1 MQMKKVHRLTAALVF
16 VVATIVYL
24 LTMAPTMS
32 FWDCGEFI
40 ACSYIGGVPHPP
52 GSPLFLILGH
62 IFSFLPFGDHGWRI
76 NLISVF
82 ASGLTVMLTYL
93 IIVHL
98 VREWKGEFKT
108 KSDWYLAIFS
118 GVIGALTFAFTHSF
132 WFNAVEAEV
141 YASSMLFT
149 SLVVWLI
156 LVWST
161 KADEPGS
168 DRYLLLIA
176 YLIGLAIGVHLL
188 NLLAIPFVAMIYY
201 YKKFKVT
208 TQSFVIMTA
217 LTGLIMIAIYPGLVI
232 WFPQMALYTGFTG
245 LAVAFL
251 IVLYLS
257 YWSINK
263 KKHVAILVFNSLLL
277 IMIGYSTYSMI
288 YIRSGLDPA
297 IDENDPETVER
308 FVYYMKREQYGEHS
322 VTDRYDVWRNS
333 ENANKYSSVWDF
345 FWNYQINKMYNRY
358 FLWQFVG
365 LSDDEYHVD
374 MGKFFG
380 LPLLLGL
387 IGLVWHFKRDP
398 KRALA
403 VFALFF
409 MTGLAIVLYLNQPDP
424 QPRERDYSYVGSFF
438 AYSLWVGLG
447 FAGVME
453 LLRDFLKEKAARYQ
467 LAVFVLLLLIVPGNM
482 LAKNFHPQ
490 SRAGN
495 YVAWDYSYNMLMSCE
510 PNAILFTNGDNDTFP
525 LWYLQEVE
533 HVRKDVRIVNLSL
546 LNTDWYIRQ
555 LRDWEPRVPM
565 RINDFELQHV
575 GIKPWK
581 TAKYSLEVPKDVAEK
596 AAQQYKRELGLTT
609 VPIPQKI
616 EFQVKPT
623 LKSPYG
629 QGFLRTQDWMILNIL
644 ANNKWRKPI
653 YFAVTVP
660 RSNMLGG
667 LADYFRMD
675 GLVMKLVPFKNW
687 RISPTNLERNLTKV
701 YKYRN
706 LNNPKVYF
714 NLNIKSLLQNYRSGF
729 LQLAEFYAN
738 RNQLDKVKH
747 LLRFMN
753 QKISPQVIPFTNRY
767 IRMAAVAFQAV
778 ADSAYRDSL
787 LQNDTHLADL
797 PVIAEQLLRMRQ
809 PKYALPFLEK
819 SYELNPTD
827 PHTLGMLINAYQQV
841 GDKEK
846 IVRALE
852 NWLKLFPKDKTARK
866 MLDSYKSQLKK

>member
-1 MQMKKVHRLTAALVF
+1 MQMKTVHRVTAALVF
-16 VVATIVYL
+16 AVATIVYL
-24 LTMAPTMS
+24 MTMAPTMS

-62 IFSFLPFGDHGWRI
+62 IFSFIPFGDHGWRI

-98 VREWKGEFKT
+98 VREWKGELKT

-149 SLVVWLI
+149 ALVVWLI

-161 KADEPGS
+161 KADEPGNE
-168 DRYLLLIA
+168 RYLLLIA

-188 NLLAIPFVAMIYY
+188 NLLAIPFVAMIIY

-208 TQSFVIMTA
+208 TKSFIVMTII
-217 LTGLIMIAIYPGLVI
+217 TGLIMIAIYPGLVI
-232 WFPQMALYTGFTG
+232 WFPQLALYIGFTG
-245 LAVAFL
+245 LAVIFL

-263 KKHVAILVFNSLLL
+263 KKHIAILVFNSLLL

-297 IDENDPETVER
+297 IDENDPENVER
-308 FVYYMKREQYGEHS
+308 FVYYMKREQYGQHS

-345 FWNYQINKMYNRY
+345 FWRYQINKMYNRY

-374 MGKFFG
+374 VHKFWG

-453 LLRDFLKEKAARYQ
+453 LLRDYLKERAAKYQ
-467 LAVFVLLLLIVPGNM
+467 LAVFVLLLLVVPVNM

-490 SRAGN
+490 SRHGN

-546 LNTDWYIRQ
+546 LNTDWYIKQ
-555 LRDWEPRVPM
+555 LRDWEPKVPM
-565 RINDFELQHV
+565 RISDFELKHV
-575 GIKPWK
+575 GVRPWK
-581 TAKYSLEVPKDVAEK
+581 TDTYSLPVPKSVAEK
-596 AAQQYKRELGLTT
+596 AAEEYKKELGVTD
-609 VPIPQKI
+609 VPLPKKI
-616 EFQVKPT
+616 DFTVKPT

-660 RSNMLGG
+660 RSNMLGD
-667 LADYFRMD
+667 LANYFRMD
-675 GLVMKLVPFKNW
+675 GLVMKMVPIRNW
-687 RISPTNLERNLTKV
+687 RISPTNLEKNLTQV

-738 RNQLDKVKH
+738 RNQLDKVKF

-753 QKISPQVIPFTNRY
+753 EKISPEVIPYTNRY
-767 IRMAAVAFQAV
+767 IRLATEAFRAV

-787 LQNDTHLADL
+787 LHNDKRVADL
-797 PVIAEQLLRMRQ
+797 PTIAEQLLRMRQ
-809 PKYALPFLEK
+809 ARYALPLLQK

-827 PHTLGMLINAYQQV
+827 PRTLGMLINAYQQV
-841 GDKEK
+841 GEKKK

-852 NWLKLFPKDKTARK
+852 NWLKLFPNDKTARK
-866 MLDSYKSQLKK
+866 MLESYKKQLKQ

>member
-1 MQMKKVHRLTAALVF
+1 MKTLHRIAAAVVF
-16 VVATIVYL
+16 AISTIVYL
-24 LTMAPTMS
+24 MTMAPTMS

-62 IFSFLPFGDHGWRI
+62 IFSFLPFGDHGWRT
-76 NLISVF
+76 NLISVL
-82 ASGLTVMLTYL
+82 ASGFSVMLTYL

-98 VREWKGEFKT
+98 IREWKGELKE
-108 KSDWYLAIFS
+108 KSDWYMAIFS

-132 WFNAVEAEV
+132 WFNAVETEV

-149 SLVVWLI
+149 ALVVWLI
-156 LVWST
+156 LVWAT
-161 KADEPGS
+161 KANEPGNE
-168 DRYLLLIA
+168 RYLLLIA

-188 NLLAIPFVAMIYY
+188 NVLAIPFVALIIY
-201 YKKFKVT
+201 YKKFEVNTK
-208 TQSFVIMTA
+208 SFILMMIITAAIM
-217 LTGLIMIAIYPGLVI
+217 LAIYPGMVI
-232 WFPQMALYTGFTG
+232 YLPQLALYIGFTG
-245 LAVAFL
+245 LAVIFL
-251 IVLYLS
+251 AVLYFS
-257 YWSINK
+257 FWSIKN
-263 KKHVAILVFNSLLL
+263 HRHIYILIFNSLLL

-322 VTDRYDVWRNS
+322 ILDRYDTWRNS
-333 ENANKYSSVWDF
+333 ENAKNYDSVWDF

-365 LSDDEYHVD
+365 LADDEYHVD
-374 MGKFFG
+374 PSKFFA

-387 IGLVWHFKRDP
+387 VGMFWHFKRDP
-398 KRALA
+398 KRAFA

-447 FAGVME
+447 FAGLME
-453 LLRDFLKEKAARYQ
+453 LLRMYLKEKAAKYQ
-467 LAVFVLLLLIVPGNM
+467 VALFVLLLLIVPGNM
-482 LAKNFHPQ
+482 LAKNFRMH

-533 HVRKDVRIVNLSL
+533 HIRKDVRIVNLSL
-546 LNTDWYIRQ
+546 LNTDWYIKQ

-575 GIKPWK
+575 GIRPWK
-581 TAKYSLEVPKDVAEK
+581 TGKYTLKVPKDVAEK
-596 AAQQYKRELGLTT
+596 AAELFNKEYGLSSNK
-609 VPIPQKI
+609 VPDKI
-616 EFQVKPT
+616 EFTVKPT

-629 QGFLRTQDWMILNIL
+629 QGYLRTQDWMILNIL
-644 ANNKWRKPI
+644 AANKWRKPV

-660 RSNMLGG
+660 RSNMLGE
-667 LADYFRMD
+667 LARYFRMD
-675 GLVMKLVPFKNW
+675 GLVMKMVPFKNW
-687 RISPTNLERNLTKV
+687 RISPTNLEKNLFHV

-714 NLNIKSLLQNYRSGF
+714 NWNIKSLLQNYRSGF
-729 LQLAEFYAN
+729 LELAEYYT
-738 RNQLDKVKH
+738 RKGQLDQVKKI
-747 LLRFMN
+747 LTFMN
-753 QKISPQVIPFTNRY
+753 KTISPDVVPWTNRM
-767 IRMAAVAFQAV
+767 IELAAEAYRVA
-778 ADSAYRDSL
+778 ADSVYLDSL
-787 LQNDTHLADL
+787 LKNDNRVADL
-797 PVIAEQLLRMRQ
+797 PVIAEQLLRMRRA
-809 PKYALPFLEK
+809 KYALPLLEK
-819 SYELNPTD
+819 AYELNPTD
-827 PHTLGMLINAYQQV
+827 PRTLGMLINAYQQE
-841 GDKEK
+841 GEKEK

-852 NWLKLFPKDKTARK
+852 NWLKLFPGDKTARR
-866 MLDSYKSQLKK
+866 MLDTYKKKSIKQ

>member
-1 MQMKKVHRLTAALVF
+1 MKTAHRVTAALVF
-16 VVATIVYL
+16 AVATIVYL
-24 LTMAPTMS
+24 MTMAPTMS

-40 ACSYIGGVPHPP
+40 ACTYIGGVPHPP

-82 ASGLTVMLTYL
+82 ASGFTVMLTYL

-98 VREWKGEFKT
+98 VMEWKGELKT

-149 SLVVWLI
+149 ALVIWLI
-156 LVWST
+156 LVWAT
-161 KADEPGS
+161 KADEPGNE
-168 DRYLLLIA
+168 RYLLLIA

-188 NLLAIPFVAMIYY
+188 NLLAIPFVAMIFY

-208 TQSFVIMTA
+208 TKSFIIMTIV
-217 LTGLIMIAIYPGLVI
+217 TGLIMIAIYPGLVI

-245 LAVAFL
+245 LAVVFL
-251 IVLYLS
+251 LVLYLS

-263 KKHVAILVFNSLLL
+263 KKHISILVFNSLLL
-277 IMIGYSTYSMI
+277 IMIGYSTYSML

-297 IDENDPETVER
+297 IDENDPENVER
-308 FVYYMKREQYGEHS
+308 FVYYMKREQYGQHS

-333 ENANKYSSVWDF
+333 PNAKKYSSVWDF

-365 LSDDEYHVD
+365 LSNDEYHVD
-374 MGKFFG
+374 VHKFWG

-409 MTGLAIVLYLNQPDP
+409 MTGLAIILYLNQPDP

-453 LLRDFLKEKAARYQ
+453 LLRDYLKERAAKYQ
-467 LAVFVLLLLIVPGNM
+467 LATFIILLLIVPGNM
-482 LAKNFHPQ
+482 LAKNFHSQ
-490 SRAGN
+490 SRHGN

-533 HVRKDVRIVNLSL
+533 HVRKDVRIANLSL
-546 LNTDWYIRQ
+546 LNTDWYIKQ
-555 LRDWEPRVPM
+555 LRDWEPKVPM
-565 RINDFELQHV
+565 NISDLQLQHV
-575 GIKPWK
+575 NIQPWE
-581 TAKYSLEVPKDVAEK
+581 TAKYSLSVPKTVAEK
-596 AAQQYKRELGLTT
+596 EAAKFQKEFGP
-609 VPIPQKI
+609 VAKIPDKI
-616 EFQVKPT
+616 EFTVKPT

-629 QGFLRTQDWMILNIL
+629 RGFLRTQDWMILNIL

-660 RSNMLGG
+660 RSNMLGD
-667 LADYFRMD
+667 LANYFRMD

-687 RISPTNLERNLTKV
+687 RISPTKLEKNLLQV

-729 LQLAEFYAN
+729 LQLAEFYTT
-738 RNQLDKVKH
+738 RHQPDKVKN

-753 QKISPQVIPFTNRY
+753 EKISPEVIPWTNRP
-767 IRMAAVAFQAV
+767 MQLVTEAFQAV
-778 ADSAYRDSL
+778 ADSSYRDSL
-787 LQNDTHLADL
+787 LNNDNRVADL
-797 PVIAEQLLRMRQ
+797 PIIAEQLLRMRQ
-809 PKYALPFLEK
+809 AKYALPFLQK

-827 PHTLGMLINAYQQV
+827 PRTLGMLINAYQQV
-841 GDKEK
+841 GEKKK

-852 NWLKLFPKDKTARK
+852 NWLKLFPNDKTARR
-866 MLDSYKSQLKK
+866 MLDMYKSQLKQ

>member
-1 MQMKKVHRLTAALVF
+1 MQMKTVHRVTAALVF
-16 VVATIVYL
+16 AVATIVYL
-24 LTMAPTMS
+24 MTMAPTMS

-52 GSPLFLILGH
+52 GSPLFLIIGH

-76 NLISVF
+76 NLISVL
-82 ASGLTVMLTYL
+82 ASGFTVMLTYL

-98 VREWKGEFKT
+98 VREWKGQLKT

-149 SLVVWLI
+149 ALVVWLI

-161 KADEPGS
+161 KADEPGNE
-168 DRYLLLIA
+168 RYLLLIA

-188 NLLAIPFVAMIYY
+188 NLLAIPFVAMIFY

-208 TQSFVIMTA
+208 TKSFIIMTII
-217 LTGLIMIAIYPGLVI
+217 TGLIMVAIYPGLVI
-232 WFPQMALYTGFTG
+232 WLPQMALYTGFTG
-245 LAVAFL
+245 LAVLFL
-251 IVLYLS
+251 VVLYLS

-263 KKHVAILVFNSLLL
+263 KKHVAILVFNALLL
-277 IMIGYSTYSMI
+277 IMIGYSSYSMI

-297 IDENDPETVER
+297 IDENDPENVKR

-322 VTDRYDVWRNS
+322 VFDRYDVWRNS

-365 LSDDEYHVD
+365 LSNDEYHVD
-374 MGKFFG
+374 VHKFWG

-453 LLRDFLKEKAARYQ
+453 LLRDYLKERAAKYQ
-467 LAVFVLLLLIVPGNM
+467 LAAFIILLLIVPGNM

-490 SRAGN
+490 SRHGN
-495 YVAWDYSYNMLMSCE
+495 YVAWDYSYNMLMTCE

-546 LNTDWYIRQ
+546 LNTDWYIKQ

-565 RINDFELQHV
+565 NISDFELQHV

-581 TAKYSLEVPKDVAEK
+581 TAKYSLKVSKQVAEK
-596 AAQQYKRELGLTT
+596 EAALYQKEFGL
-609 VPIPQKI
+609 PAQLPDKI
-616 EFQVKPT
+616 EFTLKPT

-629 QGFLRTQDWMILNIL
+629 QGYLRTQDWMILNIL
-644 ANNKWRKPI
+644 VNNHWRRPI

-660 RSNMLGG
+660 RSNMLGD
-667 LADYFRMD
+667 LANYFRMD
-675 GLVMKLVPFKNW
+675 GLVMKLVPFRNW
-687 RISPTNLERNLTKV
+687 RISPTNLEKNLTKV

-706 LNNPKVYF
+706 LNNPKVYY

-729 LQLAEFYAN
+729 LRLAEYYVTKGE
-738 RNQLDKVKH
+738 LDKVKQ
-747 LLRFMN
+747 LLSFMD
-753 QKISPQVIPFTNRY
+753 QKISPQVIPWMNRPM
-767 IRMAAVAFQAV
+767 RLVTEAFHAV
-778 ADSAYRDSL
+778 ADSSYRDSL
-787 LQNDTHLADL
+787 LNNDKRVADL
-797 PVIAEQLLRMRQ
+797 PVIAEHLLRMRQ
-809 PKYALPFLEK
+809 AGYALPFLEK

-827 PHTLGMLINAYQQV
+827 PRTLGMLINAYQQT
-841 GDKEK
+841 GEKQK

-852 NWLKLFPKDKTARK
+852 NWLKLYPQDKTARK
-866 MLDSYKSQLKK
+866 MLDQYKSQLKQ